1 MMELGCGS
9 AGSYDKNYGMGQG
22 FELLAW
28 GKNSGSGCL
37 VDNNL
42 RVGTDEGIAD
52 GVLAVAIVF
61 EMASVQI
68 RALAENDVPD
78 AKGRPSFCVGLRHN
92 IGYVQYFV
100 AHKAELDTW

>member
-9 AGSYDKNYGMGQG
+9 AGSCDRNYRMGQG

-28 GKNSGSGCL
+28 GKNSGSDCL

-42 RVGTDEGIAD
+42 RVGTDEGIAG
-52 GVLAVAIVF
+52 GVLAVATAF

-68 RALAENDVPD
+68 LVLAENDVPD
-78 AKGRPSFCVGLRHN
+78 AKGRPSF
-92 IGYVQYFV
+92 
-100 AHKAELDTW
+100 